1 MPKTIFGTT
10 EKSNFILNMP
20 TERYYR
26 YNLWILL
33 AFLVLM
39 PALSLPLE
47 FFKVYSLPVIALA
60 VTGVAAIVFVF
71 IGFMKNATPKS
82 LWLPTGIAA
91 AMVVWGYVSLMNS
104 FYVGDALNYNV
115 ATFGADGRGE
125 GLLSVLFYG
134 CFFLLGAQLGTED
147 NRKKL
152 LTGMLI
158 MGLVQCTWG
167 LLQALPIGFPS
178 YYQNLEPLLTFKV
191 FLPSGL
197 TGSPIFLATLLV
209 MLEIPAMLMAAFT
222 EDKKSRILYLVCT
235 AVFAL
240 VSVRTQCL
248 IGLAGMG
255 LAIVAGAVYLLSK
268 KAGKAAAAAILAA
281 VIAFGA
287 GLGWSIVSPVI
298 NSTKTHQ
305 SSGDADVSVGL
316 HLYDGGIMWE
326 DGSYRLTGSGYYV
339 PSAETPYGTVDL
351 TDLVDTYRY
360 LWSATAKIAGDYPLV
375 GAGPDSLVYPQLYR
389 DLVIMSNPN
398 TFDRGYNF
406 YLHTAATLGIPV
418 LLMVLALLAISLIR
432 GGKAS
437 VRGNWVQAAIL
448 GAVVLYEIVMI
459 VGSSCI
465 TVAPLFWMLLG
476 CCCNMGSDE
485 KTN

>member
-20 TERYYR
+20 TERYHK
-26 YNLWILL
+26 YNLWILF
-33 AFLVLM
+33 AFLALM

-71 IGFMKNATPKS
+71 IGFMKKATPKS

-91 AMVVWGYVSLMNS
+91 AMVVWGYASLMNS
-104 FYVGDALNYNV
+104 FYVGDSLNFNV
-115 ATFGADGRGE
+115 ATFGEDGRGE
-125 GLLSVLFYG
+125 GLLSILFYG
-134 CFFLLGAQLGTED
+134 CFFLLGAQLGSDD

-152 LTGMLI
+152 LSGMLI
-158 MGLVQCTWG
+158 MGLAECLWG

-178 YYQNLEPLLTFKV
+178 YYQNLEPVLLFKV

-197 TGSPIFLATLLV
+197 TGSPIFLAALLV
-209 MLEIPAMLMAAFT
+209 MLEIPAMLLAAFT
-222 EDKKSRILYLVCT
+222 EDKKTRILYLVCA

-240 VSVRTQCL
+240 VSVKTQCL

-255 LAIVAGAVYLLSK
+255 LAIVMGTIYLLSQK
-268 KAGKAAAAAILAA
+268 TGKQGLAAILAA

-287 GLGWSIVSPVI
+287 GLGWSIAAPLI
-298 NSTKTHQ
+298 NNTEASQ
-305 SSGDADVSVGL
+305 ESNNISAGL

-326 DGSYRLTGSGYYV
+326 DGSYRLTASGYYV
-339 PSAETPYGTVDL
+339 PSAETRYGTVDL
-351 TDLVDTYRY
+351 NDLPGTYQY
-360 LWSATAKIAGDYPLV
+360 LWNATAKIAGKYPLV
-375 GAGPDSLVYPQLYR
+375 GAGPDSLVYPQLYK

-398 TFDRGYNF
+398 VFDRCYNF
-406 YLHTAATLGIPV
+406 YLHTAATLGFPM
-418 LLMVLALLAISLIR
+418 LLMVLALMAISLICGGRASAR
-432 GGKAS
+432 GT
-437 VRGNWVQAAIL
+437 WVHAAIL
-448 GAVVLYEIVMI
+448 GAVVIYEIVMI
-459 VGSSCI
+459 IGSSCI